1 MHINK
6 NIYIYIFITYLRIFG
21 YSENLR
27 EVKQNILQSHSFRHK
42 IFLNMFSF
50 QADKTLFTV

>member
-27 EVKQNILQSHSFRHK
+27 EVKQNILQSHSFRHN
-42 IFLNMFSF
+42 FFFNMFSF
-50 QADKTLFTV
+50 KADKTLFTV